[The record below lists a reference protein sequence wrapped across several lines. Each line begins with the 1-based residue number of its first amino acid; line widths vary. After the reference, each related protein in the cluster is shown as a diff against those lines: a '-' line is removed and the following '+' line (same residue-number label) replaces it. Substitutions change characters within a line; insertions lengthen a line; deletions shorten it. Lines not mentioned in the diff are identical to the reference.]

1 MKKGLYYLKSIQ
13 NMTMICAQTRHNLSA
28 NDVVSWLENSQ
39 YMIKVVGLQVY
50 GYWAEGKDGEMFEG
64 YWWVAEIRRNKMVN
78 TALNGGSGFRVYNG
92 RKYFTVKNMVK
103 WPKVDRFRVAM
114 DGDDTDVPML
124 SSSYGFEIDF
134 PYTYRDMYVTVRG
147 KDPSKR
153 RNKKGSVEEP
163 IDRKKGLVLEILSKM
178 KELKELM

>member
-1 MKKGLYYLKSIQ
+1 MAYFFCGYKNLKKRVYYYKSIQ
-13 NMTMICAQTRHNLSA
+13 NMSMICAQTRHNLSA

-64 YWWVAEIRRNKMVN
+64 YWWGAEIKKNRMVDS
-78 TALNGGSGFRVYNG
+78 ALKGGSGFRIYNG

-103 WPKVDRFRVAM
+103 WPNVERFRVTM
-114 DGDDTDVPML
+114 DGNDSDVPML
-124 SSSYGFEIDF
+124 SSSYGMRFMF
-134 PYTYRDMYVTVRG
+134 PYSYRDMYVGVRG
-147 KDPSKR
+147 KDPINR
-153 RNKKGSVEEP
+153 EEKKKS
-163 IDRKKGLVLEILSKM
+163 LVLEILSKL